1 MGASVN
7 FLKKETYK
15 IVKLNS
21 VLVGVAF
28 VEVMLSVSAKKGLG
42 QNLSEQVQIVIKKT
56 FRFEPHCVR
65 KLASLELEKDCLS
78 DMSAGNCSRRS
89 RKQA

>member
-1 MGASVN
+1 M
-7 FLKKETYK
+7 
-15 IVKLNS
+15 KLNS

-56 FRFEPHCVR
+56 FRVEPHCVR
-65 KLASLELEKDCLS
+65 KLASLELRKNCLS
-78 DMSAGNCSRRS
+78 DMSAGNCPWKSQT
-89 RKQA
+89 QACREISLNYW

>member
-1 MGASVN
+1 M
-7 FLKKETYK
+7 
-15 IVKLNS
+15 KLNS

-56 FRFEPHCVR
+56 FRVEPHCVR
-65 KLASLELEKDCLS
+65 KLASLGLRKDCLS
-78 DMSAGNCSRRS
+78 DMSAGNCPRRS
-89 RKQA
+89 QTQACRDISLNHR

>member
-1 MGASVN
+1 MSKI
-7 FLKKETYK
+7 FEKETYK

-42 QNLSEQVQIVIKKT
+42 QNLSEQVQIAIKK
-56 FRFEPHCVR
+56 
-65 KLASLELEKDCLS
+65 KLSELSLTVCASWPVW
-78 DMSAGNCSRRS
+78 G
-89 RKQA
+89 

>member
-1 MGASVN
+1 M
-7 FLKKETYK
+7 TYK

-42 QNLSEQVQIVIKKT
+42 QNLSEQVQVAIKK
-56 FRFEPHCVR
+56 
-65 KLASLELEKDCLS
+65 KLSELSLTMCARWPVWS
-78 DMSAGNCSRRS
+78 
-89 RKQA
+89 

>member
-7 FLKKETYK
+7 SLKKETYK

-42 QNLSEQVQIVIKKT
+42 QNLSEQVQIVINFFSELSLT
-56 FRFEPHCVR
+56 VC
-65 KLASLELEKDCLS
+65 ASWPVWS
-78 DMSAGNCSRRS
+78 
-89 RKQA
+89 

>member
-1 MGASVN
+1 M
-7 FLKKETYK
+7 TYK

-42 QNLSEQVQIVIKKT
+42 QNLSEQVQIAIKK
-56 FRFEPHCVR
+56 
-65 KLASLELEKDCLS
+65 KLSELSLTMCARWPVWS
-78 DMSAGNCSRRS
+78 
-89 RKQA
+89 